1 MQPVTYIDALCDS
14 RVLFAIGIHAVL
26 ATLEPFIEHW
36 IERRFHDNPPALW
49 LREHVGLPL
58 LRAACVVL
66 FVYLAYPALFG
77 LREAPA
83 LSSLLAAHESG
94 TSTVL
99 GVAFLVALAAPLVP
113 VLYRHPELVLPVQG
127 MLATAFLFEWLTEY
141 LHITTAS
148 ISPGFDVLVL
158 VAFAAWLMHR
168 LAQYAGRLIGETA
181 DAAAGTRGYD
191 RLVVHVVTL
200 LAQLPVILI
209 YSTALAAQIA
219 I

>member
-1 MQPVTYIDALCDS
+1 MPPVNFIDALCDG
-14 RVLFAIGIHAVL
+14 RVLFSIAVHAAL
-26 ATLEPFIEHW
+26 ATLEPFIEFW

-77 LREAPA
+77 LREAPS
-83 LSSLLAAHESG
+83 LTTLLAAHESG

-99 GVAFLVALAAPLVP
+99 GVAFLVALAAPVVP
-113 VLYRHPELVLPVQG
+113 LFHRHPEFVLPLQG
-127 MLATAFLFEWLTEY
+127 MLATAFLFDWLTGY
-141 LHITTAS
+141 LHITAAS
-148 ISPGFDVLVL
+148 AWPGFDVILLMGVT
-158 VAFAAWLMHR
+158 AWLMHR
-168 LAQYAGRLIGETA
+168 LAHHAGRLVGAQA
-181 DAAAGTRGYD
+181 DAATGSSGYEA
-191 RLVVHVVTL
+191 LIVHVFTL

-209 YSTALAAQIA
+209 YSTALAGQIA

>member
-1 MQPVTYIDALCDS
+1 MPPVNFIDALCDS
-14 RVLFAIGIHAVL
+14 RVLFSIGIHAAL
-26 ATLEPFIEHW
+26 ATLEPYLEFW

-49 LREHVGLPL
+49 LREHLGLPL

-83 LSSLLAAHESG
+83 LTSLLAAHEGG

-99 GVAFLVALAAPLVP
+99 GVAFLVALAAPMVP
-113 VLYRHPELVLPVQG
+113 LLCRHPELVLPVQG
-127 MLATAFLFEWLTEY
+127 MLATAFVFSWLTGY
-141 LHITTAS
+141 LHITSAS
-148 ISPGFDVLVL
+148 VWPGIDVMVLVGI
-158 VAFAAWLMHR
+158 AAWLMHR
-168 LAQYAGRLIGETA
+168 LARYFGRLLGETA

-209 YSTALAAQIA
+209 YSSALATQIA

>member
-1 MQPVTYIDALCDS
+1 MPPVNYIDALCDS
-14 RVLFAIGIHAVL
+14 RVLFSIGIHAVL

-36 IERRFHDNPPALW
+36 VERRFHDNPPALW

-83 LSSLLAAHESG
+83 LSALLAAHDGG

-99 GVAFLVALAAPLVP
+99 GLAFLVALAAPVVP
-113 VLYRHPELVLPVQG
+113 VLHRHPELVLPVQG
-127 MLATAFLFEWLTEY
+127 MLATAFLFEWLTGY
-141 LHITTAS
+141 LHITAAS
-148 ISPGFDVLVL
+148 VWPGFDVLVL
-158 VAFAAWLMHR
+158 VALAAWLMHR
-168 LAQYAGRLIGETA
+168 LAQYAGRLVGEAA